1 MAIVTEPWTA
11 TPSTTD
17 WTRVRGSVNL
27 ARFATDNTGY
37 VPATVSNENFRRN
50 FELGGLAQFA
60 ECPVAGAGAD
70 ANRTVFLHL
79 RMTSSGT
86 TPSSYSVTFNAQ
98 AGTIGLLRYNTPTSV
113 TPLRTGVGVTVP
125 ATPFLLRM
133 EVEGSTLRGLIAGEE
148 VITTTDSGSVL
159 TGTAPGL
166 AFYNCGTDSP
176 PRLRVGQWRAGLL
189 TDSVTTGPEPGRGLL
204 AA

>member
-1 MAIVTEPWTA
+1 MAIVVEPWTA

-17 WTRVRGSVNL
+17 WTRVRGSVAL
-27 ARFATDNTGY
+27 TRVASDNTGY
-37 VPATVSNENFRRN
+37 APSATNENYRRN
-50 FELGGLAQFA
+50 FDLGGLAQFA
-60 ECPVAGAGAD
+60 ECPIVAAGAD
-70 ANRTVFLHL
+70 NNRTAFLHL
-79 RMTSSGT
+79 RMTLTGS

-113 TPLRTGVGVTVP
+113 TPLLTGVGVTVP

-133 EVEGSTLRGLIAGEE
+133 EVEGATLRGLIAGDV
-148 VITTTDSGSVL
+148 VISTTDSGTAL

-166 AFYNCGTDSP
+166 AFYNCGTNSP
-176 PRLRVGQWRAGLL
+176 PLLRVGQFRAGLL
-189 TDSVTTGPEPGRGLL
+189 TDSVVDGPELGRGLL